1 MMLYQI
7 MQVKKKEG
15 HVITKS
21 MINNYVKHTV
31 IKPAINKKYNKEHI
45 ATLFVIC
52 ILKTFIQYK

>member
-7 MQVKKKEG
+7 YASKEKEG

-31 IKPAINKKYNKEHI
+31 IKPAINKKYNKD
-45 ATLFVIC
+45 TLQPYLLYVF
-52 ILKTFIQYK
+52 